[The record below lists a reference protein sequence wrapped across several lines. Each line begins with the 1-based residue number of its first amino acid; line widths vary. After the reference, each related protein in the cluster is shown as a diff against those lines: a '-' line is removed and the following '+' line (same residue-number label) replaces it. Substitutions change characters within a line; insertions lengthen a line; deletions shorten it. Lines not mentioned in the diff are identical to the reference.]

1 MSLNQTRRFKVL
13 QLHPDY
19 NIKTRDFADLG
30 EQILKAL
37 PVERYQTVTAFLR
50 GKPAPGQPESRAEQ
64 SVYFEFTDTQ
74 LKGMRLR
81 AMWRLYRYCAK
92 EKFDVVICNRFKP
105 VNMMLTLNRWLKI
118 PLCIGIAHGF
128 GEYKRGY
135 RRHQTARLVN
145 RAWRFIG
152 VSPAVRQYLLDCHCG
167 FTEHNTFAITNAI
180 DITQAESLQLS
191 RITAREQLKLPIDAR
206 IIGALGRLVPVKGH
220 IHLIRAFA
228 QIAPDHPDA
237 HLAIIGEG
245 RERERLSEEIQRS
258 GLSERIHLL
267 GYHENA
273 LRLIRAFDIWAMP
286 SLAEG
291 LGLALL
297 EGMSARLPVIASNVP
312 AMQPLIAGAGGIA
325 VPPADTAALS
335 QALDE
340 YLKLSNMAL
349 EQKGEQ
355 AYNYLITHHDIESFR
370 HQYLTLIESGLQQAG
385 LNP

>member
-1 MSLNQTRRFKVL
+1 MPLNQTRRFKVL

-50 GKPAPGQPESRAEQ
+50 GKPEPGQPESRAEQ
-64 SVYFEFTDTQ
+64 SVYFEFTDAQ

-81 AMWRLYRYCAK
+81 AMWQLYRYCAK

-135 RRHQTARLVN
+135 RRRQTARLVN

-152 VSPAVRQYLLDCHCG
+152 VSPAVRQYLLDCRCG

-180 DITQAESLQLS
+180 DIAQAESLQLS

-220 IHLIRAFA
+220 IYLIRAFA
-228 QIAPDHPDA
+228 QIAPDHPGA

-245 RERERLSEEIQRS
+245 RERERLPEEIQRS

-273 LRLIRAFDIWAMP
+273 LRLIRAFDILAMP

-340 YLKLSNMAL
+340 YLKLSDMAL